1 MAREGLTPKQEA
13 FAQGVADGLS
23 LAESFRRANPNA
35 LKWKDKTVWENA
47 SRLMADSKVSARLSD
62 IRSQLAAKQLWTRA
76 QSVEVLSGIAEAGEK
91 DADRVRAVSELNA
104 MHGYDAPQKLDI
116 TNSDGSLRPNL
127 IQIVAKQ

>member
-62 IRSQLAAKQLWTRA
+62 IRSQLAAKHLWTRA